1 VGFGES
7 IFLFLLGLS
16 ELLMVGLYV
25 NVLCS
30 SIWTIVIVLPLDRG
44 KFVIL
49 RSGEELKSSLC
60 CT

>member
-1 VGFGES
+1 MGFGES

>member
-1 VGFGES
+1 MGFGES

-44 KFVIL
+44 KFVIW